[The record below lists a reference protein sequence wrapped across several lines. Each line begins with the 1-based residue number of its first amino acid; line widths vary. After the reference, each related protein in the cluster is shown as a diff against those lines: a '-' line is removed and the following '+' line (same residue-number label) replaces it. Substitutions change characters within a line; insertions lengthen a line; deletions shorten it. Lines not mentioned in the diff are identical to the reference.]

1 MYCTR
6 CGAPNPDGAK
16 FCNSCASP
24 LDLRAPAPPGVTAP
38 PYQPPYQPP
47 YPPAQP
53 RQTCE
58 QRPRQEEECLG
69 QTRVPGLVVFAVIIL
84 MIGVFAVIQWV
95 VEQTYPG
102 TNYSTLI
109 WPIFG
114 IVMALVLIG
123 VWLVARPRVR

>member
-1 MYCTR
+1 
-6 CGAPNPDGAK
+6 
-16 FCNSCASP
+16 
-24 LDLRAPAPPGVTAP
+24 VTAP